1 MAIDLAVTSGEEADE
16 TGIVVAGK
24 DKNGHGYVLAD
35 ISGRYLPIEWAR
47 WRSPPTQ
54 LRLKGRLPARRF
66 ALRSGNEGS
75 SSVSRRIRRLAIAK
89 TCAICRAAS
98 RAFLPVPREL
108 VHDRSPAASGARSG
122 PLY

>member
-1 MAIDLAVTSGEEADE
+1 MTRIVVAIDLAVTSGEEADE

-54 LRLKGRLPARRF
+54 LRLKGVRRDKAALSSGCKPHPAI
-66 ALRSGNEGS
+66 RS
-75 SSVSRRIRRLAIAK
+75 SRKQSEQSWR
-89 TCAICRAAS
+89 
-98 RAFLPVPREL
+98 
-108 VHDRSPAASGARSG
+108 
-122 PLY
+122 